1 MIESGFGRTDHPEV
15 GKRRVKTR
23 RPAEAQD
30 GEVRQPW
37 TFLALVHAELFQ
49 SPVEVAGKLRRALLL
64 VVVEDEHAD
73 ASRLAVAAQGQ
84 AGWPCSGGSV
94 PQRSRDRPDLG
105 DGPVPEER
113 QRDVDVSGRDDPHVS
128 DRKSTRLNSSHGSIS
143 YAVFCLKK
151 KKT

>member
-37 TFLALVHAELFQ
+37 TVLALVHAELFQ
-49 SPVEVAGKLRRALLL
+49 PPVEVAGELRRALLL
-64 VVVEDEHAD
+64 VVEDEHAD
-73 ASRLAVAAQGQ
+73 ASRLAVPAQGQ
-84 AGWPCSGGSV
+84 AGWPRSGGSV
-94 PQRSRDRPDLG
+94 PQRSRDRLDLG

-113 QRDVDVSGRDDPHVS
+113 QRDVNVPGRDDPHVS
-128 DRKSTRLNSSHGSIS
+128 GL
-143 YAVFCLKK
+143 AE
-151 KKT
+151 